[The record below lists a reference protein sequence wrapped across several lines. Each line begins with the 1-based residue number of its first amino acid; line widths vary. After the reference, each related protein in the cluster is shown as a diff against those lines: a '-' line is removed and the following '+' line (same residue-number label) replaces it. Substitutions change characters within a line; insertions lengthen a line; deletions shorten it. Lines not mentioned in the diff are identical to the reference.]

1 MTQEQQ
7 NIIDKI
13 TEQFEMINAQATIA
27 GGIIDIEG
35 ITGLQ
40 DKIMA
45 RDKEIALIQQSYDE
59 ARNVQMLADFRKLQP
74 QIEALGLQIKNGL
87 AELIISDPA
96 GHHTDTFYISYAYTR
111 QEKIFNKHY
120 SPYRWSWFCHT
131 PKIFYNR
138 DMHYSEAGF
147 DNIEEF
153 VTSDKFKA
161 KLGEMYRRL
170 KERGQ

>member
-7 NIIDKI
+7 YIIDKI
-13 TEQFEMINAQATIA
+13 TEQFEMINAQATTTE
-27 GGIIDIEG
+27 GIIDIEG

-59 ARNVQMLADFRKLQP
+59 ARKVQMLRDFRKLQP
-74 QIEALGLQIKNGL
+74 QIEALGLQIKGGL
-87 AELIISDPA
+87 SELIISNPA
-96 GHHTDTFYISYAYTR
+96 GHQTDTFYITYAYTR

-120 SPYRWSWFCHT
+120 SPERWSWFSHT
-131 PKIFYNR
+131 PKIFYNQGMR
-138 DMHYSEAGF
+138 FGETGF
-147 DNIEEF
+147 DTIEEF
-153 VTSDKFKA
+153 VTSAKFKGS
-161 KLGEMYRRL
+161 LGEMYRRL